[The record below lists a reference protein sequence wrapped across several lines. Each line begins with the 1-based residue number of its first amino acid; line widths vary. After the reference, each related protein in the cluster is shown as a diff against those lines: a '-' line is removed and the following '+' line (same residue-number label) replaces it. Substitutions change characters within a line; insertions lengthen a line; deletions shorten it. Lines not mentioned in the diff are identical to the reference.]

1 MLQGFLRKIKPLN
14 ILTNTEVQ
22 KIHEGALHV
31 LERTGVNFLHDRAL
45 EMLKEHGCN
54 IDFNTRRARIPGW
67 LVQRCIDDTP
77 VSFKMKARI
86 EQHDLHIGSNRLY
99 YLAGAGLRIVDLD
112 TWEARPATLKELDEA
127 SVVSD
132 ALESVHMVAD
142 TAPYTD
148 IVGVPPFMTS
158 LVDVA
163 SHLRNTTKITIT
175 DNGNDLE
182 LFHIKMATAV
192 GVDIL
197 AFVGSSAPLTYDEA
211 SCQAILRYSDAGFP
225 FFLISSAMMGGTGP
239 ATIAGSLVTTIA
251 EILAG
256 TVLIQI
262 ARKGTGIIAGDYT
275 MPLDM
280 RTGHPGFC
288 DMSTA
293 LHTAAFNQI
302 MRRYHIPSFANCPG
316 MGSAKTI
323 DVQSGYERS
332 MSTLNA
338 ALSGAN
344 LIVLHGSVYGEYT
357 YHPVCAVLDDDI
369 ATWVGRVIEGFEIN
383 NETLALDLIDEV
395 GPIPGSYLDKQHTR
409 TWWKS
414 QQFIPRSADRSTYP
428 EWIRSGKKTA
438 LSYARERTEEI
449 LRSHRVAPLNEDA
462 DKALDE
468 IMREAEGYYR
478 EKGLF

>member
-1 MLQGFLRKIKPLN
+1 MLQGFIRNIKPLN
-14 ILTNTEVQ
+14 ILTNKEIQ
-22 KIHEGALHV
+22 RIHEAALHV
-31 LERTGVNFLHDRAL
+31 LERTGVNFLHARVL
-45 EMLKEHGCN
+45 EMLKENGCN
-54 IDFNTRRARIPGW
+54 ADFNTNRVRIPGW
-67 LVQRCIDDTP
+67 LVERCIDDTP

-86 EQHDLHIGSNRLY
+86 PEHDLHIGKNRLY
-99 YLAGAGLRIVDLD
+99 YLAGAGMQIVDID
-112 TWEARPATLKELDEA
+112 TWEARPATRKELDDA

-148 IVGVPPFMTS
+148 IVGVPPVMTS

-182 LFHIKMATAV
+182 LFHIRMAAAV

-197 AFVGSSAPLTYDEA
+197 AFIGSSAPLTYDEA
-211 SCQAILRYSDAGFP
+211 SCKGILNYSDAGFP
-225 FFLISSAMMGGTGP
+225 FFLISSDMMGGTGP
-239 ATIAGSLVTTIA
+239 ASIAGSLVTTIA

-256 TVLIQI
+256 IVLIQV
-262 ARKGTGIIAGDYT
+262 ARKGTGVIAGDYT

-302 MRRYHIPSFANCPG
+302 MRKYRIPSFANCPG

-332 MSTLNA
+332 MTTLNA

-344 LIVLHGSVYGEYT
+344 LIVLHGSIYGEYT
-357 YHPVCAVLDDDI
+357 YHPIGAVLDDDI
-369 ATWVGRVIEGFEIN
+369 ATWVGHVIEGFEIN
-383 NETLALDLIDEV
+383 DETLALDLIDEV
-395 GPIPGSYLDKQHTR
+395 GPIPGTYLDKAHTR
-409 TWWKS
+409 NWWKS
-414 QQFIPRSADRSTYP
+414 QQFTPRSADRTTYP
-428 EWIRSGKKTA
+428 EWLRSGKKTA
-438 LSYARERTEEI
+438 LHYARERTEEI
-449 LRSHRVAPLNEDA
+449 LRTHRVPPLNDDA
-462 DKALDE
+462 DRALDE
-468 IMREAEGYYR
+468 ILEEAEAHYR
-478 EKGLF
+478 DKDLL